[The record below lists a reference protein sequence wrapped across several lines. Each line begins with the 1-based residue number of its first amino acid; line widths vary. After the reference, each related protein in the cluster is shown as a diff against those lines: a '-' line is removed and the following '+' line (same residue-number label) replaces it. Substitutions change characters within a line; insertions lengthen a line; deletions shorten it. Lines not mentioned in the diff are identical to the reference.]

1 MIEKNKYYATAA
13 LLAVILVASNFLS
26 TDLFKAG
33 YQNFSVWFVLSLFS
47 FACGWLINKTLGY
60 NHGGKVVF
68 AVIVATSFFSVILI
82 SIFKEYFGLSE
93 LLVEN
98 MILFILRNI
107 TLGSMAFF
115 GMALSEV
122 IILQKQIIGV
132 DSKQEEIKKYLAD
145 AQREAKLS
153 VDEAKVKADKLLV
166 DVQNNLNEMINRKNQ
181 VERRLKEFIQTERE
195 LLKSYEKEEEEK

>member
-1 MIEKNKYYATAA
+1 VIEKKKIYYATPA
-13 LLAVILVASNFLS
+13 LLAVIIFASNFLS

-68 AVIVATSFFSVILI
+68 AVIVASVFISVVMVSLFS
-82 SIFKEYFGLSE
+82 EYFGLSD

-98 MILFILRNI
+98 MILYILRNI
-107 TLGSMAFF
+107 TLGAISFL

-122 IILQKQIIGV
+122 IILQKESG
-132 DSKQEEIKKYLAD
+132 KGKTKEEDAKKVLLL
-145 AQREAKLS
+145 AQREAQIMIE
-153 VDEAKVKADKLLV
+153 EAKLKADKMIFQAQQSV
-166 DVQNNLNEMINRKNQ
+166 DDLIERKNQ
-181 VERRLKEFIQTERE
+181 IERRLKEFINT
-195 LLKSYEKEEEEK
+195 EKELIKKYESEED